1 LSDLFQEEAAAKV
14 TVNQIQNKV
23 SDYYK
28 IRFSELVGRRR
39 TSAIVF
45 PRQVAM
51 YISRTLT
58 SDPLKSIG
66 EAFGGRDHG
75 TVIHAC
81 KQVENMMEQDATVK
95 RAVDYL
101 IKQLASNRA

>member
-1 LSDLFQEEAAAKV
+1 VEDIQQKV
-14 TVNQIQNKV
+14 A
-23 SDYYK
+23 DYYK
-28 IRFSELVGRRR
+28 IRLSELVGRRR
-39 TSAIVF
+39 MSQIVF

-66 EAFGGRDHG
+66 DAFGGRDHG

-81 KQVENMMEQDATVK
+81 KQVENMMEQDGSVK

-101 IKQLASNRA
+101 IKQLSSNRA

>member
-1 LSDLFQEEAAAKV
+1 LLHEETLTKV
-14 TVNQIQNKV
+14 TVDQIQKKV
-23 SDYYK
+23 ADFYQ
-28 IRFSELVGRRR
+28 IRFSEMIGRRR

-58 SDPLKSIG
+58 SDPLKAIG
-66 EAFGGRDHG
+66 DAFGGRDHG

-81 KQVENMMEQDATVK
+81 KQVENMMEQDGSVK
-95 RAVDYL
+95 RGVDYL
-101 IKQLASNRA
+101 IKQLTQGRA